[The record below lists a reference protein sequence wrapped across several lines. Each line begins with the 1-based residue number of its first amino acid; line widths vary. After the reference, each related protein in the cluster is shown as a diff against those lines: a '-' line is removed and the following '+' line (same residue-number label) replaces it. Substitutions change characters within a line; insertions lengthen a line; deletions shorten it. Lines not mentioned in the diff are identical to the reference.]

1 MKTLKNLTEKENI
14 YCNFCKICKKV
25 DEEYNS
31 GLFHF
36 TKEKDNDFTVDNY
49 TLNLNI
55 DDKVFKDII
64 DNLYYPNS
72 PYEFRVLPL
81 EIFRSSI

>member
-14 YCNFCKICKKV
+14 YCNFRKICKKA

-36 TKEKDNDFTVDNY
+36 TKEKDND
-49 TLNLNI
+49 LQ
-55 DDKVFKDII
+55 
-64 DNLYYPNS
+64 
-72 PYEFRVLPL
+72 
-81 EIFRSSI
+81 